1 MAYFP
6 MFVDITEKPC
16 LVVGGGVVS
25 YHKVK
30 VLLDFGARIV
40 IVAKDVCEEIENL
53 AMLEK
58 RIVIELREVRDED
71 IFEKSLVVAATDS
84 EDVNRHIGLLC
95 KDKLI
100 PVNVVNAQELCTF
113 VFPSYV
119 KEKNVVAAFSSGGN
133 SPALTQYL
141 KAQERSILTPELGEI
156 NEFLGRWRPSIK
168 ELFPTEAERKN
179 AFAQILDYA
188 LCKNAVPTDE
198 EVEEVLSSIAM
209 NI

>member
-6 MFVDITEKPC
+6 MFVDISDTPC
-16 LVVGGGVVS
+16 LVVGGGMVA
-25 YHKVK
+25 YRKVK
-30 VLLDFGARIV
+30 VLLEFNAKIMIV
-40 IVAKDVCEEIENL
+40 TRDVCEEIENL
-53 AMLEK
+53 AMLDK
-58 RIVIELREVRDED
+58 RISIELRDFDDADVQG
-71 IFEKSLVVAATDS
+71 KSLVVVATDDS
-84 EDVNRHIGLLC
+84 EINSYVAKIC
-95 KDKLI
+95 KSASI
-100 PVNVVNAQELCTF
+100 PVNVVDEQELCTF
-113 VFPSYV
+113 IFPSYV